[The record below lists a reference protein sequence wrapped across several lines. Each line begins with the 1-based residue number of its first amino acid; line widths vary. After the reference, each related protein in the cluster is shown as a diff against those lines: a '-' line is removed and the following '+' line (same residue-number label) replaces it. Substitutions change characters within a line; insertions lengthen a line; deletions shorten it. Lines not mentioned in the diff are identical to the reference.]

1 MRSQKQRFGGMLSP
15 VMVIVLLMMFILSA
29 TSFKTS
35 PQTIRTSNLSLRKN
49 VHIPQCAN
57 LRKIIR
63 HNQSLHMVK
72 DNDNNS
78 KKSDGIEP
86 KYLAALGL
94 FIFAALYD
102 FFVTHNGQ
110 VYLAH
115 P

>member
-1 MRSQKQRFGGMLSP
+1 
-15 VMVIVLLMMFILSA
+15 
-29 TSFKTS
+29 
-35 PQTIRTSNLSLRKN
+35 
-49 VHIPQCAN
+49 
-57 LRKIIR
+57 
-63 HNQSLHMVK
+63 MVK